1 MISWFSLLKSRIEN
15 GSDFLQTREGSYDF
29 SELFSELRLGLL
41 QTTARLWRT
50 NGLFVQFCRTF
61 SKSRGKKNKLR
72 GKKLGQYRIKSR
84 RIPNYSSQKCVSEKN
99 RPIFPEKHSIICDFQ
114 ARWESHNSQQLFL
127 SSKSRV
133 KWRGRI
139 CVFFLNPNRSLD
151 CYINDSCS
159 FLCDFSKH
167 ETILAGSG
175 IVTRKSLAG
184 LVETALRQWRHL
196 PTNEG

>member
-72 GKKLGQYRIKSR
+72 GKELGEYRTKSR
-84 RIPNYSSQKCVSEKN
+84 RIPIFSSQKCVSEKK

-114 ARWESHNSQQLFL
+114 TRWESHNSQQLFL

-133 KWRGRI
+133 KWRAVNYI
-139 CVFFLNPNRSLD
+139 FFLK
-151 CYINDSCS
+151 ITWS

-167 ETILAGSG
+167 ETTLASSG
-175 IVTRKSLAG
+175 IGTRKSLVG

>member
-1 MISWFSLLKSRIEN
+1 M
-15 GSDFLQTREGSYDF
+15 
-29 SELFSELRLGLL
+29 

-72 GKKLGQYRIKSR
+72 GTKNKLRGKEFREYRTKSR
-84 RIPNYSSQKCVSEKN
+84 RFSIFSSQKCVSEKKKWVFLGN
-99 RPIFPEKHSIICDFQ
+99 YSIICDFQ
-114 ARWESHNSQQLFL
+114 TRWESHNSQQLFL

-133 KWRGRI
+133 KWKGRI

-159 FLCDFSKH
+159 LLCDFSKQV
-167 ETILAGSG
+167 TTLASSG
-175 IVTRKSLAG
+175 IGTRKSLAG
-184 LVETALRQWRHL
+184 LVETALRQLRHL

>member
-1 MISWFSLLKSRIEN
+1 MIRRSIAHACIELV
-15 GSDFLQTREGSYDF
+15 D
-29 SELFSELRLGLL
+29 LL

-72 GKKLGQYRIKSR
+72 GKENKLRGKELGKYRIKSR

-159 FLCDFSKH
+159 LLCGFSKY
-167 ETILAGSG
+167 ETTLASSG
-175 IVTRKSLAG
+175 IGTRKSLAG
-184 LVETALRQWRHL
+184 LVETALRQLRHL